1 MVIEKWYQDW
11 TLDIKPLHLN
21 RNISKAGIIEMGGK
35 SMNIETK
42 LNLTARRSLAKIM
55 VFALMTMI
63 GVIASVNTL
72 ALDYSIN
79 ADIIT
84 RHSQRSRPS
93 SVGSVNYTIRRVTA
107 YNVGDPFQ
115 TDGSPC
121 IGAGHEN
128 LCHALAQGEKAC
140 AANFVPLNTYL
151 YIQNYGICRVADR
164 MNRRFKN
171 RVDIAM
177 ETHQKDKAI
186 KFGVQNL
193 AVSVLNY

>member
-121 IGAGHEN
+121 IGAGH
-128 LCHALAQGEKAC
+128 
-140 AANFVPLNTYL
+140 FVPLNTYL

>member
-1 MVIEKWYQDW
+1 
-11 TLDIKPLHLN
+11 
-21 RNISKAGIIEMGGK
+21 
-35 SMNIETK
+35 MNIKTK
-42 LNLTARRSLAKIM
+42 LNRTVRRSLAQIM
-55 VFALMTMI
+55 VIALLTMI

-72 ALDYSIN
+72 ALDYWIN

-84 RHSQRSRPS
+84 RHSQQYRTS
-93 SVGSVNYTIRRVTA
+93 SFGLVNYTIRRVTA
-107 YNVGDPFQ
+107 YNVGDPVQ

-121 IGAGHEN
+121 IGAGREN
-128 LCHALAQGEKAC
+128 LCHALAQGEKVC

-151 YIQNYGICRVADR
+151 HIQNYGKCRVADR
-164 MNRRFKN
+164 MNRRFGN

-177 ETHQKDKAI
+177 EVHQKDKAI